1 MEEKK
6 PKKISIS
13 TILLI
18 IAILAIIV
26 MGSFIFKLNNDKAR
40 EIKKS
45 TELQAHIDSLNATVN
60 DLQGKMNIIS
70 ETVNTSNSSTNDFV
84 SKVDDT
90 EDWVYDAKYTKDV
103 TAESYSINNKTYYA
117 KDIIVPY
124 ININST
130 YANSS
135 NSDIKKIFDDAI
147 KTYNTGVSDKVEYVD
162 ECGYKKYINNNSLSV
177 VLTYGAGATDV
188 VHPKYY
194 TYNINLKTGN
204 QLSYEEIYT
213 IAGFNSSTITSKV
226 EAAITQIM
234 KEKLK
239 DYKEPNN
246 DNGTGKYYPDGTNF
260 DTYNNES
267 INNYKNS
274 INNNTLEY
282 FLSDNGKLNVI
293 VKLSIPAGTGETDT
307 IVTID

>member
-6 PKKISIS
+6 ITKISLS
-13 TILLI
+13 TFLLLI
-18 IAILAIIV
+18 AIVTIVV
-26 MGSFIFKLNNDKAR
+26 MGVFIYKLNNDKAI

-45 TELQAHIDSLNATVN
+45 GELQTQVDILNGTVN
-60 DLQGKMNIIS
+60 DLQGKMNKIS
-70 ETVNTSNSSTNDFV
+70 ETISTSNSSSNDLV
-84 SKVDDT
+84 SKIDST
-90 EDWVYDAKYTKDV
+90 KDWVYDAEYTKNVNAD
-103 TAESYSINNKTYYA
+103 SYSTYYETYYV

-130 YANSS
+130 YANNS
-135 NSDIKKIFDDAI
+135 NSDIKKVFDDAI
-147 KTYNTGVSDKVEYVD
+147 KTYNTGANSKIEYVD
-162 ECGYKKYINNNSLSV
+162 ECGYKKYINDNSLSV
-177 VLTYGAGATDV
+177 VLTYGVGATDV

-194 TYNINLKTGN
+194 TYNIDLKTGN
-204 QLSYEEIYT
+204 QLSYEEIYK

-226 EAAITQIM
+226 EEAITKIM
-234 KEKLK
+234 KEKMSSFSA
-239 DYKEPNN
+239 
-246 DNGTGKYYPDGTNF
+246 DNYPTGTTF

-293 VKLSIPAGTGETDT
+293 VKLSIPAGTGEFDT